1 MRDLRQPCRALWQT
15 LRHNWP
21 WKLAALA
28 VALIVFFGVRRS
40 ISYTQ
45 TLTLSVDAETAEGA
59 QALTSLSPGVVRVTF
74 RGSETAIRQLSMPGS
89 APPRVHLSLEQPPPG
104 ASTMKVRVSRGDVD
118 CDDGLRVV
126 ALEPTELEATFDS
139 REARVFA
146 VDEPVVIGA
155 PAYGLVQVTLVPKTV
170 EVIGSGALLKEIDP
184 AERLST
190 SLLDVSNRPA
200 SFQTTLR
207 VMPPGNRGDWT
218 LRPDTV
224 RAEVR
229 IVREDA
235 TRTFLD
241 VPVRVMQ
248 SATGRR
254 YRPDAATVEVTA
266 WGASR
271 ELESIDPAGVVALV
285 GERPGEEPC
294 EPLIVLPCSN
304 RVSRVEITPPRVRLL
319 PETEKETP

>member
-1 MRDLRQPCRALWQT
+1 
-15 LRHNWP
+15 
-21 WKLAALA
+21 
-28 VALIVFFGVRRS
+28 
-40 ISYTQ
+40 
-45 TLTLSVDAETAEGA
+45 
-59 QALTSLSPGVVRVTF
+59 
-74 RGSETAIRQLSMPGS
+74 
-89 APPRVHLSLEQPPPG
+89 
-104 ASTMKVRVSRGDVD
+104 MKVRVSRGDVD

-126 ALEPTELEATFDS
+126 SLEPTELEATFDS

-155 PAYGLVQVTLVPKTV
+155 PAYGLVQVTLEPKTV

-235 TRTFLD
+235 TRIFPE
-241 VPVRVMQ
+241 VPVYVMQ

-254 YRPDAATVEVTA
+254 YRPDAETVEVTA

-319 PETEKETP
+319 PESEKESP